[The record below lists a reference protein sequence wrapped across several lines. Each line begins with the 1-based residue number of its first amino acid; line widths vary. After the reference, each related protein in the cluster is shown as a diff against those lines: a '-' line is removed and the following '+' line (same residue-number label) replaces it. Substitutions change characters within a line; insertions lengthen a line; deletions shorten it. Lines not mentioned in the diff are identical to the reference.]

1 MPGPTGLPVARSHTT
16 VDAALVGDAHRLHRA
31 ALVGQGQ
38 GGHLEHG
45 GGHRGG
51 VELDQP
57 GERCVGKNRLVVDVL
72 HRALGPD
79 DAGPYARGADVDDE
93 HAHRQP
99 APAPTVTALLL
110 PGRPAP
116 TVTVTVTAM
125 LLDRTGWAVPA
136 CPG

>member
-1 MPGPTGLPVARSHTT
+1 
-16 VDAALVGDAHRLHRA
+16 
-31 ALVGQGQ
+31 
-38 GGHLEHG
+38 G
-45 GGHRGG
+45 GGHGGG

-57 GERCVGKNRLVVDVL
+57 GERCVGKHRLVVDVL

-99 APAPTVTALLL
+99 APAPTVTALL

-116 TVTVTVTAM
+116 TVTALLSGEPVPTVRSRPCRWTERVGQSQLARVEDA
-125 LLDRTGWAVPA
+125 L
-136 CPG
+136 